1 MFRDASD
8 SIPELLLSRNYFIAC
23 DSIFAN
29 AFHAVINQ
37 FLCLFYPCQ

>member
-23 DSIFAN
+23 DSIFMN
-29 AFHAVINQ
+29 GLHSI
-37 FLCLFYPCQ
+37 LF